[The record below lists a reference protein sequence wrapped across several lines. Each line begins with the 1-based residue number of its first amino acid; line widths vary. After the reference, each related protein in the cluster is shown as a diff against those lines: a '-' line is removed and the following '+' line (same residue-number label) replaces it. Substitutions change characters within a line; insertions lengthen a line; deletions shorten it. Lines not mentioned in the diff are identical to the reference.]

1 MTRRYVE
8 LLDAIAFAAEKH
20 RDERRKDAQ
29 ASPYINHPLQVADA
43 LASEGGVSD
52 LKTLMAAVLHDT
64 VEDTDTTFEELVERF
79 GTKVACVVKEVTDER
94 LLSKVQRKHEQV
106 ERAPNLSK
114 RAALVR
120 LADKTCNLRDI
131 ATHPPKDWPVK
142 RKQAYFDW
150 AKDVVDGLP
159 HVNKKLR
166 KAFDAALT
174 LRPS

>member
-1 MTRRYVE
+1 MSSRYAD

-20 RDERRKDAQ
+20 RDQRRKDAQ
-29 ASPYINHPLQVADA
+29 ASPYINHPLQVAHV

-52 LKTLMAAVLHDT
+52 LKTLIAAVLHDT
-64 VEDTDTTFEELVERF
+64 VEDTETTFEELVERF
-79 GTKVACVVKEVTDER
+79 GKKVACVVKEVTDEKM
-94 LLSKVQRKHEQV
+94 LPKVQRKREQV
-106 ERAPNLSK
+106 ERAPQLSK
-114 RAALVR
+114 RAAVVR

-131 ATHPPKDWPVK
+131 ATHPPKDWPLN

-159 HVNKKLR
+159 PVNKKLR

-174 LRPS
+174 LRP

>member
-1 MTRRYVE
+1 MSSRYAD

-20 RDERRKDAQ
+20 RNQRRKDAE
-29 ASPYINHPLQVADA
+29 ASPYINHPLQVAHA

-52 LKTLMAAVLHDT
+52 LKTLIAAVLHDT
-64 VEDTDTTFEELVERF
+64 VEDTKTTFEELVERF
-79 GTKVACVVKEVTDER
+79 GKKVTHVVKEVTDEK
-94 LLSKVQRKHEQV
+94 LLPKVQRKREQV
-106 ERAPNLSK
+106 ERAPQLSK

-131 ATHPPKDWPVK
+131 ATHPPKDWPLK

-159 HVNKKLR
+159 PVNRKLR
-166 KAFDAALT
+166 KSFDAALT
-174 LRPS
+174 LRP